1 LTPAGREAFSR
12 MARAHESWVEQL
24 FSGLAET
31 DRRALFR
38 LLGRLKSSLTST
50 P

>member
-1 LTPAGREAFSR
+1 
-12 MARAHESWVEQL
+12 MARAHEDWIEQL

-38 LLGRLKSSLTST
+38 LLGRLKTGLIS

>member
-1 LTPAGREAFSR
+1 
-12 MARAHESWVEQL
+12 EQL

-38 LLGRLKSSLTST
+38 LLGRLKTSLPTS
-50 P
+50 

>member
-1 LTPAGREAFSR
+1 
-12 MARAHESWVEQL
+12 MARAHEAWIEQL
-24 FSGLAET
+24 FSGLAES

-38 LLGRLKSSLTST
+38 LLGRLKTSLST